1 LTSVWPRTEG
11 GRLFAGQSEELISVL
26 LSMLQPQGILAAE
39 SNFLWINILAV
50 AIIGLVAVACAMA
63 LKKT

>member
-1 LTSVWPRTEG
+1 M
-11 GRLFAGQSEELISVL
+11 L
-26 LSMLQPQGILAAE
+26 LSMLQPLAAQ

-50 AIIGLVAVACAMA
+50 AIIGLVALACAVA

>member
-1 LTSVWPRTEG
+1 
-11 GRLFAGQSEELISVL
+11 VL

-50 AIIGLVAVACAMA
+50 AIIGLVAVACAVA